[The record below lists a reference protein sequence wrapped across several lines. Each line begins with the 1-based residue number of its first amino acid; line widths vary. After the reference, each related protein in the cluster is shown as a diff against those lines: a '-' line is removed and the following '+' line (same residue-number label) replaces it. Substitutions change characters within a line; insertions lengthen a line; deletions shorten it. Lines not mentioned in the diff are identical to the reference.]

1 MTLSDLGDDALGVI
15 LEGLRNP
22 IDPRDA
28 VGFGSVSHRLRALTQ
43 AHREQLRTEYEAAAV
58 LELCHKLGLRGCKEL
73 REARKLNW
81 ENKDLFAPGSARR
94 AARRAARRY
103 SATADLT
110 TLGTLGS
117 VLPRLLTVRLYET
130 QSSAGATGPDGVQ
143 RLAAG
148 LGAGALPS
156 VDTLSL
162 DMHMGDAGAEALAAA
177 FGRGALPR
185 LRMLFLNDAG
195 IGDVGLV
202 ALAPALRRQL
212 ALARLNLSDNPFGDA
227 GLAALVAP
235 LPPAGALPTTTGEL
249 KKLKT
254 LSLSHTQV
262 SDAGCATLASALD
275 SGALPALEIL
285 RLQGSRAS
293 AAGEAAVDEALKRS
307 GAARASI

>member
-1 MTLSDLGDDALGVI
+1 MALSKLSADEQGVI
-15 LEGLRNP
+15 FGQLCNALEPRLAVYFSSASSELRVLLTP
-22 IDPRDA
+22 A
-28 VGFGSVSHRLRALTQ
+28 LWQQLRAD
-43 AHREQLRTEYEAAAV
+43 YEAAAA
-58 LELCHKLGLRGCKEL
+58 LCHKMGMRSCKEL
-73 REARKLNW
+73 RDARSVCWQDKGL
-81 ENKDLFAPGSARR
+81 SA
-94 AARRAARRY
+94 
-103 SATADLT
+103 ADMT